1 MTQIFINTAVITLIL
16 TEFSIRIELFFTE
29 NMTPDVATVKWV
41 IISWLQKFVLW
52 TEHLLKFFMANQQ
65 LL

>member
-29 NMTPDVATVKWV
+29 NMTPDVATVK
-41 IISWLQKFVLW
+41 
-52 TEHLLKFFMANQQ
+52 
-65 LL
+65 